1 MASVIAAGPNAA
13 GGHQRLRAGFTSL
26 AGKNNCTCWNSPV
39 YYKREMANTINIP
52 KTHLIMGLSLPLA
65 VLLGYFVAEPM
76 ELDSLRESAFIPQ
89 VAARRRVV
97 IYREVTPHPP
107 ERGRFWR

>member
-1 MASVIAAGPNAA
+1 
-13 GGHQRLRAGFTSL
+13 L
-26 AGKNNCTCWNSPV
+26 AGKNNCTCWNFTL

-89 VAARRRVV
+89 VVARRRVV